1 MNPNDKKFSFPSAPQ
16 VLLATA
22 VGVGIGLLAMGQ
34 LKNFYG
40 HTPLSGKTNLSQ
52 TLPAQAPTKCEHKAK
67 GLNDF
72 SLWPKLESRMNVL
85 LMGVDSNGRDT
96 ERFTGCRSDTMI
108 IASLDPESKKVSLVS
123 IPRDSRVRIADN
135 HGVDKINS
143 AHAFGGPELA
153 VKTVGEDFGVPID
166 HYIVI
171 DTQGLKKVFEALGPV
186 EILIEKPM
194 HYRDRAGRLNI
205 ALEPG
210 LNKLDATGLEEYV
223 RYRHDAKGDIGR
235 IERQQWFLRQVKK
248 KLEEPQVLLKLPELC
263 KLAEEY
269 VRTDLTV
276 EDMLKLA
283 AFSKEIK
290 TNKIQTAML
299 PGEPVTI
306 SGGSYWVPQPEAS
319 ALMLH
324 RMTGAPQSVSVIA
337 ANTGATIHSRRHS
350 HSDEALALDS
360 SSEAALGDSSLTS
373 SNDSLTAQ
381 CAAAYSDK
389 PVSIILRYPKGSE
402 ETAKNLEARL
412 KEKGYCVKY
421 QQRGELS
428 ECQHEQVIASSYRA
442 DDDLVAKLKDSIA
455 ELDNYAV
462 VVHLESRAP
471 SDITIVV
478 SPTTMVAA
486 PTVVPSTDN
495 RDEAN
500 VNEKIEE
507 KGKTAGTEL
516 VKRKTQN

>member
-210 LNKLDATGLEEYV
+210 LNKL
-223 RYRHDAKGDIGR
+223 
-235 IERQQWFLRQVKK
+235 IE
-248 KLEEPQVLLKLPELC
+248 
-263 KLAEEY
+263 A
-269 VRTDLTV
+269 
-276 EDMLKLA
+276 
-283 AFSKEIK
+283 
-290 TNKIQTAML
+290 
-299 PGEPVTI
+299 
-306 SGGSYWVPQPEAS
+306 
-319 ALMLH
+319 
-324 RMTGAPQSVSVIA
+324 
-337 ANTGATIHSRRHS
+337 
-350 HSDEALALDS
+350 
-360 SSEAALGDSSLTS
+360 
-373 SNDSLTAQ
+373 
-381 CAAAYSDK
+381 
-389 PVSIILRYPKGSE
+389 
-402 ETAKNLEARL
+402 
-412 KEKGYCVKY
+412 
-421 QQRGELS
+421 
-428 ECQHEQVIASSYRA
+428 
-442 DDDLVAKLKDSIA
+442 
-455 ELDNYAV
+455 
-462 VVHLESRAP
+462 
-471 SDITIVV
+471 
-478 SPTTMVAA
+478 
-486 PTVVPSTDN
+486 
-495 RDEAN
+495 
-500 VNEKIEE
+500 
-507 KGKTAGTEL
+507 
-516 VKRKTQN
+516 

>member
-1 MNPNDKKFSFPSAPQ
+1 
-16 VLLATA
+16 
-22 VGVGIGLLAMGQ
+22 
-34 LKNFYG
+34 
-40 HTPLSGKTNLSQ
+40 
-52 TLPAQAPTKCEHKAK
+52 
-67 GLNDF
+67 
-72 SLWPKLESRMNVL
+72 
-85 LMGVDSNGRDT
+85 
-96 ERFTGCRSDTMI
+96 MI
-108 IASLDPESKKVSLVS
+108 IASLDPECKKVSLVS

-210 LNKLDATGLEEYV
+210 LNKLDAAGLEEYV

-263 KLAEEY
+263 KLAGEY
-269 VRTDLTV
+269 VRTDLSV

-283 AFSKEIK
+283 AFSKEMK

-299 PGEPVTI
+299 PGDPVTI
-306 SGGSYWVPQPEAS
+306 SGGSYWVPQPEAC

-350 HSDEALALDS
+350 HSDEALALDGS
-360 SSEAALGDSSLTS
+360 NVAALSDGPLDRAIAT
-373 SNDSLTAQ
+373 NDNLTAQ

-389 PVSIILRYPKGSE
+389 PVSIILRYAKGSE

-412 KEKGYCVKY
+412 KERGYCVKY

-428 ECQHEQVIASSYRA
+428 ECQHEQLIASSYRA
-442 DDDLVAKLKDSIA
+442 DDDLVAKLKEAIT

-462 VVHLESRAP
+462 VVHLESRAQ

-478 SPTTMVAA
+478 SPTTTIAA
-486 PTVVPSTDN
+486 PAVVTSTEVN
-495 RDEAN
+495 RDAKSEDNA
-500 VNEKIEE
+500 
-507 KGKTAGTEL
+507 KTAAAEP
-516 VKRKTQN
+516 VKRKAQN

>member
-1 MNPNDKKFSFPSAPQ
+1 MNPTDKKFTLPSPPQ

-22 VGVGIGLLAMGQ
+22 IGVGIGLLAMGQ
-34 LKNFYG
+34 LKSFYS
-40 HTPLSGKTNLSQ
+40 HTPLSGKSDLSQ
-52 TLPAQAPTKCEHKAK
+52 TLPQPGPAKVETKAK
-67 GLNDF
+67 SLADF

-108 IASLDPESKKVSLVS
+108 IASLDPECKKVSLVS

-210 LNKLDATGLEEYV
+210 LNKLDAAGLEEYV

-263 KLAEEY
+263 KLAGEY
-269 VRTDLTV
+269 VRTDLSV

-283 AFSKEIK
+283 AFSKEMK

-299 PGEPVTI
+299 PGDPVTI
-306 SGGSYWVPQPEAS
+306 SGGSYWVPQPEAC

-350 HSDEALALDS
+350 HSDEALAMDGSNEQTLA
-360 SSEAALGDSSLTS
+360 SETA
-373 SNDSLTAQ
+373 SNDSLAAQ
-381 CAAAYSDK
+381 CAAAYSEK
-389 PVSIILRYPKGSE
+389 PVSIILRYAKGSE

-412 KEKGYCVKY
+412 KERGYCVKY

-442 DDDLVAKLKDSIA
+442 DDDLVAKLKDSIP

-478 SPTTMVAA
+478 SPATTITA
-486 PTVVPSTDN
+486 PIVVTSADVNGDPKSQDN
-495 RDEAN
+495 A
-500 VNEKIEE
+500 
-507 KGKTAGTEL
+507 KTAAAEP
-516 VKRKTQN
+516 VKLKTQK

>member
-1 MNPNDKKFSFPSAPQ
+1 MSPNDKKFSFPSAPQ

-34 LKNFYG
+34 LKNFYS
-40 HTPLSGKTNLSQ
+40 HTPLSGKANLSQ
-52 TLPAQAPTKCEHKAK
+52 TLPAAAPTKCENKAK
-67 GLNDF
+67 GLADF
-72 SLWPKLESRMNVL
+72 SLWPKLASRMNVL

-210 LNKLDATGLEEYV
+210 LNKLDAAGLEEYV

-263 KLAEEY
+263 KLAGEY
-269 VRTDLTV
+269 VRTDLSV

-299 PGEPVTI
+299 PGDPVTI

-337 ANTGATIHSRRHS
+337 ANTGATIHSKRHS
-350 HSDEALALDS
+350 RSDEALAMDG
-360 SSEAALGDSSLTS
+360 SSETALSDSIAT
-373 SNDSLTAQ
+373 NDNLAAQ

-389 PVSIILRYPKGSE
+389 PVSIILRYAKGSE

-412 KEKGYCVKY
+412 KEKGYYVKY

-442 DDDLVAKLKDSIA
+442 DDELVAKLKDSIA

-478 SPTTMVAA
+478 CPTTAITA
-486 PTVVPSTDN
+486 PIVVTATDAKS
-495 RDEAN
+495 DAKG
-500 VNEKIEE
+500 NEKGEDPA
-507 KGKTAGTEL
+507 KTAAAEP
-516 VKRKTQN
+516 VKLKTHN

>member
-1 MNPNDKKFSFPSAPQ
+1 LNPNDKKFSFPAAPQ

-34 LKNFYG
+34 LKNFYS

-52 TLPAQAPTKCEHKAK
+52 TLPAKTPAKCENKAK
-67 GLNDF
+67 GLADF

-166 HYIVI
+166 HYLVI

-210 LNKLDATGLEEYV
+210 LNKLDAAGLEEYV

-350 HSDEALALDS
+350 HSDEALALDG
-360 SSEAALGDSSLTS
+360 SSEAALGDGSLDKS
-373 SNDSLTAQ
+373 AASNDSLTAQ

-442 DDDLVAKLKDSIA
+442 DDDLVTKLKDSIA

-478 SPTTMVAA
+478 SPTTTITA
-486 PTVVPSTDN
+486 PIVVSPTDN
-495 RDEAN
+495 KGEG
-500 VNEKIEE
+500 KGEE
-507 KGKTAGTEL
+507 TAKTTGTEP
-516 VKRKTQN
+516 VKLKTQN

>member
-1 MNPNDKKFSFPSAPQ
+1 MSPNDNKFSFPSAPQ
-16 VLLATA
+16 ILLAT
-22 VGVGIGLLAMGQ
+22 VIGVGIGLLAMSQ
-34 LKNFYG
+34 LKNLYS
-40 HTPLSGKTNLSQ
+40 HTPLSGKSNLSQ
-52 TLPAQAPTKCEHKAK
+52 TLPAPIINNEESKSK
-67 GLNDF
+67 GLGDF

-108 IASLDPESKKVSLVS
+108 IASLDPQTNKVSLVS

-166 HYIVI
+166 HYLVI

-210 LNKLDATGLEEYV
+210 INKLDAAGLEEYV

-269 VRTDLTV
+269 VRTDLSV

-283 AFSKEIK
+283 AFSKDIK

-324 RMTGAPQSVSVIA
+324 RMTGAPQSVNVIA
-337 ANTGATIHSRRHS
+337 ANTGATIHSRRHG
-350 HSDEALALDS
+350 HSDEAIAMDG
-360 SSEAALGDSSLTS
+360 SSESATGSDGIAVPSVTNDNLAAE
-373 SNDSLTAQ
+373 

-389 PVSIILRYPKGSE
+389 PVSVILRYPKGSE

-412 KEKGYCVKY
+412 KEKGYNVKY

-428 ECQHEQVIASSYRA
+428 ECQHEQVIAGSYRA
-442 DDDLVAKLKDSIA
+442 DDDLVAKLKDSLS
-455 ELDNYAV
+455 ELDSYAV
-462 VVHLESRAP
+462 VVHLESKAP
-471 SDITIVV
+471 ADFTIVI
-478 SPTTMVAA
+478 SPSTVIAA
-486 PTVVPSTDN
+486 PVTVTSVADKAAP
-495 RDEAN
+495 EPL
-500 VNEKIEE
+500 K
-507 KGKTAGTEL
+507 
-516 VKRKTQN
+516 QNTHK